1 MRHRRLTLFSFLLI
15 STSVSAAQN
24 PFIGVYKGEGR
35 ACFGGLYVRERT
47 LEWHASFFRCGPVR
61 YRRIAQEEG
70 TRPRLAVELEGDGKA
85 CGLKVVELKYY
96 SEWSWTVN
104 GYPSREAYERREEPG
119 WKDAVEP
126 GRQIASCGMRK
137 D

>member
-1 MRHRRLTLFSFLLI
+1 MHRFRLTLLALALS
-15 STSVSAAQN
+15 STSALAAPN
-24 PFIGVYKGEGR
+24 PFVGVYKGEGR
-35 ACFGGLYVRERT
+35 ACFGGLYLRERT

-61 YRRIAQEEG
+61 YRRIAQEDG
-70 TRPRLAVELEGDGKA
+70 AKPRLAVALEGGDKA
-85 CGLKVVELKYY
+85 CGLEVVELKYY

-104 GYPSREAYERREEPG
+104 GYPSREAYDRREEPG
-119 WKDAVEP
+119 WKDAVTP

>member
-1 MRHRRLTLFSFLLI
+1 MHRFRLLLAFALS
-15 STSVSAAQN
+15 STSALAAQN
-24 PFIGVYKGEGR
+24 PFDGVYKGEGR
-35 ACFGGLYVRERT
+35 ACFGGLYLRERS
-47 LEWHASFFRCGPVR
+47 LDRHASFFRCGPVR

-70 TRPRLAVELEGDGKA
+70 SKPRLAVQLEGGGKT

-104 GYPSREAYERREEPG
+104 GYPSRDAYDRREEPG
-119 WKDAVEP
+119 WKDAVTP